1 MIEIM
6 NKYDK
11 NLSRFEVGCNEKVK
25 EFKTSQKYNTDITKN
40 RIFYTKWGMTINR
53 PSLKHLTLDRK
64 RLFRNKKPI
73 PIQPTSSSMM
83 HNL

>member
-11 NLSRFEVGCNEKVK
+11 NLSRFNEKVK
-25 EFKTSQKYNTDITKN
+25 EFKTSQEYNTDITKN

-53 PSLKHLTLDRK
+53 PSLKRLTLDRK
-64 RLFRNKKPI
+64 TLFRNK
-73 PIQPTSSSMM
+73 
-83 HNL
+83 NLFRFNRHLVP

>member
-1 MIEIM
+1 M

-11 NLSRFEVGCNEKVK
+11 NLSRFEVGNEKVK
-25 EFKTSQKYNTDITKN
+25 GFETSQKYNTGITKN
-40 RIFYTKWGMTINR
+40 RIFYMKWGI
-53 PSLKHLTLDRK
+53 TLDRK
-64 RLFRNKKPI
+64 TLFRNKKPI

>member
-11 NLSRFEVGCNEKVK
+11 NLSRFDVGCDEKVE
-25 EFKTSQKYNTDITKN
+25 EFKTSQEYNTDITKN
-40 RIFYTKWGMTINR
+40 RIFYTKWGMTIDR
-53 PSLKHLTLDRK
+53 PGLKHLILDWK
-64 RLFRNKKPI
+64 GLFRSKKPI
-73 PIQPTSSSMM
+73 PTSSSMM

>member
-1 MIEIM
+1 MEIM

-11 NLSRFEVGCNEKVK
+11 NLSRFDVGCNEKVK
-25 EFKTSQKYNTDITKN
+25 EFKTSQEYNTEITRN
-40 RIFYTKWGMTINR
+40 RIFYTKWGMTIDR
-53 PSLKHLTLDRK
+53 PLKHLALDWNG
-64 RLFRNKKPI
+64 LFRNKKPI

>member
-11 NLSRFEVGCNEKVK
+11 NLSRFEVGCNEKVNG
-25 EFKTSQKYNTDITKN
+25 FKTSQKYNTDITKN
-40 RIFYTKWGMTINR
+40 RIFYAKWGMTINKAR
-53 PSLKHLTLDRK
+53 PKTLIFDRE
-64 RLFRNKKPI
+64 RLYRNKKPI

>member
-1 MIEIM
+1 M

-11 NLSRFEVGCNEKVK
+11 NLSRFEVGYNEKVK
-25 EFKTSQKYNTDITKN
+25 GFETSQKYNTDITKN
-40 RIFYTKWGMTINR
+40 RIFYMNWGMAIDR